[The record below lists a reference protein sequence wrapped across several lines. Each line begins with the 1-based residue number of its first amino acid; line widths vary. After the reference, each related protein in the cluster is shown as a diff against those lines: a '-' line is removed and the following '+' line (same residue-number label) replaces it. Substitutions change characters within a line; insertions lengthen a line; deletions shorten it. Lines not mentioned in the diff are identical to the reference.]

1 MQLLRE
7 GYSERLFL
15 FTDEQGK
22 EIVRKQ
28 ARPEINGTLLA
39 EIAWLEELPP
49 SLARYF
55 PQVLRSGKGK
65 GDEHAL
71 FYDMPYFGEQW
82 RVLSEL
88 ILMHGLDHTRLLT
101 LIAQVMQI
109 MFGGIF
115 STTYPEE
122 EPGYPER
129 LVRLLER
136 YAQHISRLPVFS
148 LLVRPPTVLLN
159 GTRLWNIFPLLDVL
173 KGDTGISEKLRPAA
187 IRKVHGDLY
196 PENVLV
202 YIPSLRRPVPRVVLL
217 DPVAAIGLSRGD
229 FAMDVAK
236 FTSWLSAELL
246 ALRLGRFSIQEDD
259 NSFPAFTLTLHTE
272 DAQLRTLGDGI
283 LLREFAHLLDTAG
296 WARAVCD
303 TDPFWQQRVSFY
315 EALYALS
322 MVPIVSFPQSLAR
335 FLVGIQH
342 LHQFVCL
349 VSDEPAASRYHPQMN
364 RQGQARGSASPN

>member
-55 PQVLRSGKGK
+55 PQVLRSSKGK
-65 GDEHAL
+65 GNEHAL
-71 FYDMPYFGEQW
+71 FYDMPYFGEKW

-88 ILMHGLDHTRLLT
+88 ILMQGLDHTQSLA

-122 EPGYPER
+122 ESGYPDR
-129 LVRLLER
+129 LVRLLEG

-148 LLVRPPTVLLN
+148 LLVRPPTILLN
-159 GTRLWNIFPLLDVL
+159 GTRLWNIFPLLDLL
-173 KGDTGISEKLRPAA
+173 KGNTAISEQLRPAT

-202 YIPSLRRPVPRVVLL
+202 YLPSLRRPVPRVVLL

-236 FTSWLSAELL
+236 FSSWLSAELL

-259 NSFPAFTLTLHTE
+259 HRFPAYTLTLDTG
-272 DAQLRTLGDGI
+272 DAPLHALSDGI
-283 LLREFAHLLDTAG
+283 LLREFAHLLDTAR
-296 WARAVCD
+296 WARTVCD
-303 TDPFWQQRVSFY
+303 ADPLWQRRVSFY

-335 FLVGIQH
+335 FLVGIRH
-342 LHQFVCL
+342 LHHFVCHVSDQL
-349 VSDEPAASRYHPQMN
+349 PAVSPQRWSDEPGRPRRLS
-364 RQGQARGSASPN
+364 SAG